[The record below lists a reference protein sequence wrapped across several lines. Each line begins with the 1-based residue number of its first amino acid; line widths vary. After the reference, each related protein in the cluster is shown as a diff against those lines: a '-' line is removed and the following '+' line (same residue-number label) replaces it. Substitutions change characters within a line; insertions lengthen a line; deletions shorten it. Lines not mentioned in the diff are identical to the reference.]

1 MKFKQLMICAALGV
15 SPLIANAGIPVI
27 DATANAQS
35 AANFVRDMAE
45 QAKRLMELKNQLEQQ
60 KRTYEAMIGS
70 RDIGK
75 LFNDPRL
82 AQYLPQGMQGLY
94 GDIKNRNISGMADKM
109 AQLSAQYANGHN
121 QAVNQ
126 QNIEQ
131 ARKANAQKNKIII
144 DQVFESSQQRLN
156 QLTSLMN
163 SIDSTQDPKAAADL
177 GNRINSE
184 VALLQAEQSK
194 IQLVK
199 QLAEAED
206 KLIAEQQRAAVKAY
220 NTGSGKTPPRA
231 ARTYTN

>member
-35 AANFVRDMAE
+35 AANFVKDMAE
-45 QAKRLMELKNQLEQQ
+45 QAKRLIELKNQLEQQ

-94 GDIKNRNISGMADKM
+94 GDIKNKNISGMADKM
-109 AQLSAQYANGHN
+109 AQLSTQYANGNN

-131 ARKANAQKNKIII
+131 VRKANAQKNKIII

-199 QLAEAED
+199 QLADAED
-206 KLIAEQQRAAVKAY
+206 KLLAQQEAAAMNEY
-220 NTGSGKTPPRA
+220 TRGTGKTVPRA
-231 ARTYTN
+231 KRVFAN

>member
-35 AANFVRDMAE
+35 AANFVKDMAE
-45 QAKRLMELKNQLEQQ
+45 QAKRLIELKNQLEQQ

-109 AQLSAQYANGHN
+109 AQLSTQYANGNN

-126 QNIEQ
+126 KNIEQ
-131 ARKANAQKNKIII
+131 MRKANAQKNKIII

-220 NTGSGKTPPRA
+220 NTGSGKTPARGGRA
-231 ARTYTN
+231 FAD